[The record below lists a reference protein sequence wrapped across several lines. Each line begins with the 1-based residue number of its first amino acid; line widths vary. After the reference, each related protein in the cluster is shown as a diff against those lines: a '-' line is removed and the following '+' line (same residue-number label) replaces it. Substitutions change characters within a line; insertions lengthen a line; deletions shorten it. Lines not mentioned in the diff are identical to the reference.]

1 MVWIP
6 SSSSWREE
14 MFHYNEPATLK
25 SNTSTIHFFC
35 FTWRKCEQEKTLVR
49 WLGGGGRC
57 EMTIKIPTN
66 FETRFYL
73 FTLHILESYRRHGC
87 GCLFVC
93 FLFLFLGSRM
103 SGTNRL
109 SRNYYYIHPNSCT
122 NFTTTTTRGGWGARE
137 KQNNVDQITQLLPS
151 SAVRRLTIDVTVWQ
165 RRERYFFFFSFL
177 LLFTVRFSY

>member
-1 MVWIP
+1 MGFLVWIP

-109 SRNYYYIHPNSCT
+109 PARNYYYIHPNSCT
-122 NFTTTTTRGGWGARE
+122 NFTTTTTRGGWGAKE

-151 SAVRRLTIDVTVWQ
+151 SAVRRLTIDVTEK
-165 RRERYFFFFSFL
+165 REIFFSFL
-177 LLFTVRFSY
+177 LLFTVRCSY